1 MTAQE
6 LKNSVLRRAFRG
18 ELVERRA
25 EEGTGAELLR
35 QIEAEKASL
44 TKAGKLKKEKPLPP
58 ITEEEK
64 PFEIPEHWTWVWLL
78 EVVRSVGGKENQIL
92 AKEVKK
98 TGAFPAVSQGQQL
111 IDGYC
116 DCPEKVV
123 QDLPLVMF
131 GDHTRNV
138 KYIDFPFVIS
148 ADGTKFMKAIVVNP
162 KYLFFWLL
170 WTAEQLRN
178 RGYARHFSLLKQRPL
193 PLPPLAEQ
201 ARIVAK
207 LEEIWPE
214 IERYA
219 AARDELEALNRRF
232 PNDLRKA
239 VLQSAIRGELVE
251 RRDEEG
257 TGAELLKQIEAEKA
271 SLTKAGKLKKE
282 KPLPPI
288 TDEEKPFD
296 IPEHWTWTR
305 LGEIGRLLSGQD
317 MPPSLYNA
325 NRLGIPYI
333 TGASNIED
341 SQVII
346 NRWTE
351 SPKAVATCGCLLL
364 TCKGTV
370 GKTAILKE
378 QQVHIARQ
386 LMAITPILVG
396 VRYIR
401 FFIETQIDFLKSQA
415 KSMIPGIE
423 RKNVLNLPIPLPP
436 LAEQARIVAKLE
448 EILPLCDRLR

>member
-18 ELVERRA
+18 ELVERRD

-193 PLPPLAEQ
+193 PLPPLVEQ

-251 RRDEEG
+251 RRAEEG

-271 SLTKAGKLKKE
+271 ALTKAGKLKKE

-288 TDEEKPFD
+288 TDEEKPFE

-305 LGEIGRLLSGQD
+305 LVSVAEIIMGQ
-317 MPPSLYNA
+317 
-325 NRLGIPYI
+325 
-333 TGASNIED
+333 
-341 SQVII
+341 
-346 NRWTE
+346 
-351 SPKAVATCGCLLL
+351 SPKGEATTADSRFMPLIGGAADMKPDSLTPTRYTKEPTKISKVDDVILCIRATLGKPVFADKEYCLGRGVAAIRSTLPKKFIRYFFLSFEQYL
-364 TCKGTV
+364 YDKATGT
-370 GKTAILKE
+370 TFT
-378 QQVHIARQ
+378 QVTGTTLAE
-386 LMAITPILVG
+386 MP
-396 VRYIR
+396 
-401 FFIETQIDFLKSQA
+401 F
-415 KSMIPGIE
+415 
-423 RKNVLNLPIPLPP
+423 PLPP

>member
-18 ELVERRA
+18 ELVERRD

-193 PLPPLAEQ
+193 PLPPLVEQ

-251 RRDEEG
+251 RRAEEG

-271 SLTKAGKLKKE
+271 ALTKAGKLKKE

-288 TDEEKPFD
+288 TDEEKPFE

-305 LGEIGRLLSGQD
+305 LVSVAEIIMGQ
-317 MPPSLYNA
+317 
-325 NRLGIPYI
+325 
-333 TGASNIED
+333 
-341 SQVII
+341 
-346 NRWTE
+346 
-351 SPKAVATCGCLLL
+351 SPKGEATTADSRFMPLIGGAADMKPDSLTPTRYTKEPTKISKIDDVILCIRATLGKPVFADKEYCLGRGVAAIRSTLPKKFIRYFFLSFEQYL
-364 TCKGTV
+364 YDKATGT
-370 GKTAILKE
+370 TFT
-378 QQVHIARQ
+378 QVTGTTLAE
-386 LMAITPILVG
+386 MP
-396 VRYIR
+396 
-401 FFIETQIDFLKSQA
+401 F
-415 KSMIPGIE
+415 
-423 RKNVLNLPIPLPP
+423 PLPP

>member
-1 MTAQE
+1 M
-6 LKNSVLRRAFRG
+6 
-18 ELVERRA
+18 
-25 EEGTGAELLR
+25 R

-64 PFEIPEHWTWVWLL
+64 PFEIPEHWTWTRLGNIGSWAAGATPSRSNPAYYRGNIPWLKTGDLNDGYISETSETISELAL
-78 EVVRSVGGKENQIL
+78 EKTSVRLNPIGSVLMAMYGATIGKLGVLNIEATTNQACCACIPFAGMLNKFLFYFLMAQRTAFIQMGAGGAQPNISKEKIVRS
-92 AKEVKK
+92 
-98 TGAFPAVSQGQQL
+98 L
-111 IDGYC
+111 I
-116 DCPEKVV
+116 
-123 QDLPLVMF
+123 
-131 GDHTRNV
+131 
-138 KYIDFPFVIS
+138 
-148 ADGTKFMKAIVVNP
+148 
-162 KYLFFWLL
+162 
-170 WTAEQLRN
+170 
-178 RGYARHFSLLKQRPL
+178 

-207 LEEIWPE
+207 LEESWPE

-288 TDEEKPFD
+288 TEEEKPFE

-305 LGEIGRLLSGQD
+305 LVSVAEIIMGQ
-317 MPPSLYNA
+317 
-325 NRLGIPYI
+325 
-333 TGASNIED
+333 
-341 SQVII
+341 
-346 NRWTE
+346 
-351 SPKAVATCGCLLL
+351 SPKGEATTADSRFMPLIGGAADMKPDSLTPTRYTKEPTKISKVDDVILCIRATLGKPVFADKEYCLGRGVAAIRSTLPKKFIRYFFLSFEQYL
-364 TCKGTV
+364 YDKATGT
-370 GKTAILKE
+370 TFA
-378 QQVHIARQ
+378 QVTGTTLAE
-386 LMAITPILVG
+386 MP
-396 VRYIR
+396 
-401 FFIETQIDFLKSQA
+401 F
-415 KSMIPGIE
+415 
-423 RKNVLNLPIPLPP
+423 PLPP

>member
-18 ELVERRA
+18 ELVERRD

-193 PLPPLAEQ
+193 PLPPLVEQ

-251 RRDEEG
+251 RRAEEG

-271 SLTKAGKLKKE
+271 ALTKAGKLKKE

-288 TDEEKPFD
+288 TEEEKPFE

-305 LGEIGRLLSGQD
+305 LVSVAEIIMGQ
-317 MPPSLYNA
+317 
-325 NRLGIPYI
+325 
-333 TGASNIED
+333 
-341 SQVII
+341 
-346 NRWTE
+346 
-351 SPKAVATCGCLLL
+351 SPKGEATTADSRFMPLIGGAADMKPDSLTPTRYTKEPTKISKVDDVILCIRATLGKPVFADKEYCLGRGVAAIRSTLPKKFIRYFFLSFEQYL
-364 TCKGTV
+364 YDKATGT
-370 GKTAILKE
+370 TFT
-378 QQVHIARQ
+378 QVTGTTLAE
-386 LMAITPILVG
+386 MP
-396 VRYIR
+396 
-401 FFIETQIDFLKSQA
+401 F
-415 KSMIPGIE
+415 
-423 RKNVLNLPIPLPP
+423 PLPP

>member
-18 ELVERRA
+18 ELVERRD

-193 PLPPLAEQ
+193 PLPPLVEQ

-288 TDEEKPFD
+288 TDEEKPFE

-305 LGEIGRLLSGQD
+305 LVSVAEIIMGQ
-317 MPPSLYNA
+317 
-325 NRLGIPYI
+325 
-333 TGASNIED
+333 
-341 SQVII
+341 
-346 NRWTE
+346 
-351 SPKAVATCGCLLL
+351 SPKGEATTADSRFMPLIGGAADMKPDSLTPTRYTKEPTKISKVDDVILCIRATLGKPVFADKEYCLGRGVAAIRSTLPKKFIRYFFLSFEQYL
-364 TCKGTV
+364 YDKATGT
-370 GKTAILKE
+370 TFT
-378 QQVHIARQ
+378 QVTGTTLAE
-386 LMAITPILVG
+386 MP
-396 VRYIR
+396 
-401 FFIETQIDFLKSQA
+401 F
-415 KSMIPGIE
+415 
-423 RKNVLNLPIPLPP
+423 PLPP

>member
-18 ELVERRA
+18 ELVERRV

-193 PLPPLAEQ
+193 PLPPLVEQ

-251 RRDEEG
+251 RRAEEG

-271 SLTKAGKLKKE
+271 ALTKAGKLKKE

-288 TDEEKPFD
+288 TDEEKPFE

-305 LGEIGRLLSGQD
+305 LVSVAEIIMGQ
-317 MPPSLYNA
+317 
-325 NRLGIPYI
+325 
-333 TGASNIED
+333 
-341 SQVII
+341 
-346 NRWTE
+346 
-351 SPKAVATCGCLLL
+351 SPKGEATTADSRFMPLIGGAADMKPDSLTPTRYTKEPTKISKVDDVILCIRATLGKPVFADKEYCLGRGVAAIRSTLPKKFIRYFFLSFEQYL
-364 TCKGTV
+364 YDKATGT
-370 GKTAILKE
+370 TFT
-378 QQVHIARQ
+378 QVTGTTLAE
-386 LMAITPILVG
+386 MP
-396 VRYIR
+396 
-401 FFIETQIDFLKSQA
+401 F
-415 KSMIPGIE
+415 
-423 RKNVLNLPIPLPP
+423 PLPP

>member
-18 ELVERRA
+18 ELVERRD

-193 PLPPLAEQ
+193 PLPPLVEQ

-251 RRDEEG
+251 RRAEEG

-271 SLTKAGKLKKE
+271 ALTKAGKLKKE

-288 TDEEKPFD
+288 TEEEKPFE

-305 LGEIGRLLSGQD
+305 LVSVAEIIMGQ
-317 MPPSLYNA
+317 
-325 NRLGIPYI
+325 
-333 TGASNIED
+333 
-341 SQVII
+341 
-346 NRWTE
+346 
-351 SPKAVATCGCLLL
+351 SPKGEATTADSRFMPLIGGAADMKPDSLTPTRYTKEPTKISKIDDVILCIRATLGKPVFADKEYCLGRGVAAIRSTLPKKFIRYFFLSFEQYL
-364 TCKGTV
+364 YDKATGT
-370 GKTAILKE
+370 TFT
-378 QQVHIARQ
+378 QVTGTTLAE
-386 LMAITPILVG
+386 MP
-396 VRYIR
+396 
-401 FFIETQIDFLKSQA
+401 F
-415 KSMIPGIE
+415 
-423 RKNVLNLPIPLPP
+423 PLPP

>member
-18 ELVERRA
+18 ELVERRD

-44 TKAGKLKKEKPLPP
+44 TKAGKQKKEKPLPP

-193 PLPPLAEQ
+193 PLPPLVEQ

-251 RRDEEG
+251 RRAEEG

-271 SLTKAGKLKKE
+271 ALTKAGKLKKE

-288 TDEEKPFD
+288 TDEEKPFE

-305 LGEIGRLLSGQD
+305 LVSVAEIIMGQ
-317 MPPSLYNA
+317 
-325 NRLGIPYI
+325 
-333 TGASNIED
+333 
-341 SQVII
+341 
-346 NRWTE
+346 
-351 SPKAVATCGCLLL
+351 SPKGEATTADSRFMPLIGGAADMKPDSLTPTRYTKEPTKISKIDDVILCIRATLGKPVFADKEYCLGRGVAAIRSTLPKKFIRYFFLSFEQYL
-364 TCKGTV
+364 YDKATGT
-370 GKTAILKE
+370 TFT
-378 QQVHIARQ
+378 QVTGTTLAE
-386 LMAITPILVG
+386 MP
-396 VRYIR
+396 
-401 FFIETQIDFLKSQA
+401 F
-415 KSMIPGIE
+415 
-423 RKNVLNLPIPLPP
+423 PLPP